1 MTHREDIASTTT
13 DALLAFARRSGFI
26 TVREARARGIDAK
39 YIQRLTARGILTR
52 VSRGVY
58 ELADADFTEHHTL
71 VQACLRVPQGV
82 ICLLSA
88 LRFHDLT
95 TQLPHEVWMALD
107 RKTWLPRV
115 EYPPLRFVSM
125 SGPAYTLDIEAPT
138 VEGQQIRVY
147 GIAKTVA
154 DCFKYRNK
162 IGLDVALEAL
172 TDAWRDKRVTMDAL
186 WQAAKADRVD
196 AVMRPYLEAVTA

>member
-1 MTHREDIASTTT
+1 
-13 DALLAFARRSGFI
+13 
-26 TVREARARGIDAK
+26 
-39 YIQRLTARGILTR
+39 
-52 VSRGVY
+52 
-58 ELADADFTEHHTL
+58 
-71 VQACLRVPQGV
+71 VPQGV

-125 SGPAYTLDIEAPT
+125 SGPTYTLDIETPT
-138 VEGQQIRVY
+138 VESQQIRVY

-172 TDAWRDKRVTMDAL
+172 TDAWRGKRVTMDAL